1 MAEAKQNVMTAEGLR
16 ALENQL
22 EEHLAKRNEIAA
34 QIEFARGYGDL
45 SENAEYTEAKNL
57 QSQNEEEISRLQAL
71 IRTAVVVSDLSLDK
85 VAVGLTVEME
95 ILSVEGEAANDIYDN
110 GVLMLRGWQPGMRLV
125 YSLVGTEEADPLNGK
140 ISSDCDIGAGLIG
153 KSAGETFTFVF
164 SGNSKDPSTVE
175 LRIAGI
181 FRSGSEAADI
191 ISADRDVV
199 A

>member
-1 MAEAKQNVMTAEGLR
+1 MADKQNIMTAEGLK

-57 QSQNEEEISRLQAL
+57 QSQNEEEISRLQVL

-85 VAVGLTVEME
+85 VAVGLTVELE
-95 ILSVEGEAANDIYDN
+95 ILTASGEITEDIIDD
-110 GVLMLRGWQPGMRLV
+110 GEIVLKGWAPGMRLV

-140 ISSDCDIGAGLIG
+140 ISAECDIGAGLVG
-153 KSAGETFTFVF
+153 KTAGEVFEFNFT
-164 SGNSKDPSTVE
+164 GNSKDPGCAQ

-181 FRSGSEAADI
+181 FRSGSEPADLR
-191 ISADRDVV
+191 SADRVI